1 MSRIRVMHVIRP
13 SAGGI
18 KNHLLTLIRHSD
30 QAKFEHMVVC
40 PGGGMAKAFTG
51 AGIKTY
57 EMPLSTEISP
67 VSDLSALKMLVWLF
81 RINRVDI
88 SHCHG
93 SKAGLVGRL
102 AARLADVPAVVMTV
116 HNSILHDHFPPWKK
130 LLYSQFEGFLAG
142 FTHRIITV
150 SDALG
155 REIISRERIS
165 PEKIVT
171 IYNGISPKQFC
182 LGTDREYLQKT
193 IGIPASARVVGTVA
207 RLAPQKGV
215 VNFIRA
221 AAELSAGSQGLAFL
235 VVGEG
240 PLRADL
246 ERESETL
253 KLTGKLF
260 FAGERQDV
268 EKIMPCLDVFVLASL
283 SEGLPLTV
291 LEAMA
296 CRRPVVAS
304 RAGGIPEII
313 TDGVSGLLV
322 DPGDV
327 TALATAVRRLIT
339 NEGMSRRMG
348 NEGHGRVMQ
357 LFTARKM
364 ARDTEEVYIELICG
378 TFGDRHCAL
387 EGSN

>member
-18 KNHLLTLIRHSD
+18 KNHLLTLIEHSD
-30 QAKFEHMVVC
+30 QKKFEHMVVC
-40 PGGGMAKAFTG
+40 PAGEMAKAFTG
-51 AGIKTY
+51 AGITTY
-57 EMPLSTEISP
+57 EIPLRGEISP
-67 VSDLSALKMLVWLF
+67 AFELSAIKMLVWLF
-81 RINRVDI
+81 RTNRVDI

-102 AARLADVPAVVMTV
+102 AARLAGVPAVVMTV

-130 LLYSQFEGFLAG
+130 LMYSQFEGFLAG

-150 SDALG
+150 SQALG
-155 REIISRERIS
+155 CEIISRERIS
-165 PEKIVT
+165 PEKVVT
-171 IYNGISPKQFC
+171 IYNGISPEQFC
-182 LGTDREYLQKT
+182 LGADREYLQKT
-193 IGIPASARVVGTVA
+193 TGIPAGVRIVGTVA

-215 VNFIRA
+215 INFIRA
-221 AAELSAGSQGLAFL
+221 AAELSAGSHGLAFL

-240 PLRADL
+240 PLRAIL
-246 ERESETL
+246 EREAGAR

-260 FAGERQDV
+260 FAGDRQDV
-268 EKIMPCLDVFVLASL
+268 RKIVPCLDVFVLASL
-283 SEGLPLTV
+283 TEGLPLTV

-304 RAGGIPEII
+304 RVGGIPEII

-327 TALATAVRRLIT
+327 TALVSAVRRLL
-339 NEGMSRRMG
+339 NDEGMSRRMG
-348 NEGHGRVMQ
+348 NEGHNRVMQ

-364 ARDTEEVYIELICG
+364 ARDTEEIYAQLICG
-378 TFGDRHCAL
+378 TFGDKQCAL
-387 EGSN
+387 EGGN